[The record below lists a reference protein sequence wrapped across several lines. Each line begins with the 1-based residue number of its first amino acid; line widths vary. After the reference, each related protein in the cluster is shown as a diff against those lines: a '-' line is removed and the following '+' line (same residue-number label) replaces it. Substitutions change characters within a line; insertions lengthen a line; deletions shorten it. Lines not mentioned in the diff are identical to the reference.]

1 MYNPTSL
8 VTNCG
13 NRVHWTAAA
22 PVHLHYHIMSQF
34 SLSAVQQNRSCSKT
48 VEREAQCSWIFCS
61 TWTIRDG
68 PSLLTAQH
76 LPGTAEHEFSKQASQ
91 SSRLTQQL
99 NRIIR
104 ECLVGWKTL
113 NGHRQV
119 EVSHPYS
126 RRPWSTKEEM
136 TKGNSNLIAREKITM
151 FWGTVAQVVGPLLYT
166 VQEKSLQQQAGVTYL
181 TMPMTGSL
189 SREDAETLTR
199 YKKPYIMHCSYKL
212 HVSSQ
217 KSVGNG
223 LRPIKTWQTFL
234 LGLEIP
240 KSALP
245 APFPPSQPSPRG
257 GVLMLSPL
265 WKKLFDFSQC

>member
-1 MYNPTSL
+1 
-8 VTNCG
+8 
-13 NRVHWTAAA
+13 
-22 PVHLHYHIMSQF
+22 
-34 SLSAVQQNRSCSKT
+34 
-48 VEREAQCSWIFCS
+48 
-61 TWTIRDG
+61 
-68 PSLLTAQH
+68 
-76 LPGTAEHEFSKQASQ
+76 
-91 SSRLTQQL
+91 
-99 NRIIR
+99 
-104 ECLVGWKTL
+104 
-113 NGHRQV
+113 
-119 EVSHPYS
+119 
-126 RRPWSTKEEM
+126 M
-136 TKGNSNLIAREKITM
+136 TKGNSNLTVREKITM
-151 FWGTVAQVVGPLLYT
+151 FWGTVAPKVAGYLLYT
-166 VQEKSLQQQAGVTYL
+166 VQEKSLQHQAGVTYL

-212 HVSSQ
+212 HISSQ

>member
-1 MYNPTSL
+1 M
-8 VTNCG
+8 
-13 NRVHWTAAA
+13 
-22 PVHLHYHIMSQF
+22 
-34 SLSAVQQNRSCSKT
+34 
-48 VEREAQCSWIFCS
+48 
-61 TWTIRDG
+61 D
-68 PSLLTAQH
+68 LLQH
-76 LPGTAEHEFSKQASQ
+76 LNHQRWAELAHSTASSRHCRTWVFKASFSELTTDPTVKQDYQRVFSGLKDSKWSQTGGSQ
-91 SSRLTQQL
+91 SSIQQETL
-99 NRIIR
+99 KH
-104 ECLVGWKTL
+104 KT
-113 NGHRQV
+113 RDDK
-119 EVSHPYS
+119 
-126 RRPWSTKEEM
+126 R
-136 TKGNSNLIAREKITM
+136 
-151 FWGTVAQVVGPLLYT
+151 
-166 VQEKSLQQQAGVTYL
+166 QQQFNSEGKNYHVLGDCATRSCWVFAVHSTSRCHISYYAYK
-181 TMPMTGSL
+181 TGSL

-199 YKKPYIMHCSYKL
+199 YKKPYIMHCSYKW